1 MTTEILRCPAPDD
14 DLYVVWSH
22 NVDDVIYFGSRT
34 QVAEFS
40 RDEAALHCRRCAA
53 VETAERMG
61 RVDRVGTS
69 ALWRKGQR
77 PPDVLIVRGSGELRL
92 ADLASY
98 VRGLT

>member
-1 MTTEILRCPAPDD
+1 MSTEILRCPEPDD

-22 NVDDVIYFGSRT
+22 SVDDVIYFGSRD
-34 QVAEFS
+34 QVAGYA
-40 RDEAALHCRRCAA
+40 RDEAALQCRRCAA
-53 VETAERMG
+53 VEAAERMG

-77 PPDVLIVRGSGELRL
+77 PPNVLVVRGSGELRL